1 MSHWAG
7 RSARSWCCREGAAAG
22 AALALFFTVMTTS
35 ASGAG
40 LTNADYLHFADR
52 VSERLDR
59 TWNADDG
66 RYLMGNRGLDAIY
79 NAALLTVHATAA
91 LHGHVGP
98 ARNDERARRLAERLM
113 ESPPFLTGL
122 AAPVP
127 DSMFHS
133 PGWTGNMVGD
143 YGAMDKAIDPKVA
156 EALAL
161 TWRARD
167 ILALVPETA
176 SRIGEAIASVAHGPF
191 FRFPS
196 VRLNQINWS
205 AELYAYA
212 AQVTGDAQLLR
223 DDYGQQ
229 VRRFL
234 AGVRHPWFAP
244 SRDAATNL
252 SPSLR
257 FHYKPDQTPGSG
269 TNLDSAEYANI
280 TLHFIACY
288 QAARAAG
295 MPALSPDERR
305 LLRAWVRRVLFGY
318 WTHSGMLNWDTG
330 LGLRR
335 WMKGKTWAYAQQGL
349 LAIAASPVFQADP
362 RQRAW
367 AKTMFDRG
375 LRLYDRM
382 DVRGPHLDEL
392 PHPALME
399 VEPARQ
405 SVGDARIFAARM
417 AANAARAVTMGLGGL
432 PAEEPPAFYTFD
444 PDVGRLAVSTPAY
457 STAVVPVNRG
467 AFPYGG
473 IELARLLDRDGAPLT
488 GVGGTAPSA
497 PGIQVHDASG
507 RLVLASQVGSTQDP
521 RRLPLALTRS
531 PEGRITR
538 ADTTPGSVHAGPFQI
553 LEAVGRRRT
562 RDLLLTSRHR
572 FTDHAI
578 EERWRVERRSG
589 RHWYRAS
596 VVLPSSGSQSTVE
609 AIMLDG
615 RVIVLIPGAPGV
627 ALRSVSRFR
636 VQSKHGAYTVVPLTI
651 SRGTARAIAMQP
663 QATAP
668 APGPALELELAAGR
682 NYDHRELR
690 MRIAP

>member
-1 MSHWAG
+1 LLTLITP
-7 RSARSWCCREGAAAG
+7 SAR
-22 AALALFFTVMTTS
+22 
-35 ASGAG
+35 GAG
-40 LTNADYLHFADR
+40 FTDADYLQFADR
-52 VSERLDR
+52 IAARLDR
-59 TWNADDG
+59 TWDAGDG

-98 ARNDERARRLAERLM
+98 ARNDERARRLAERLT
-113 ESPPFLTGL
+113 ESPPFFMAP

-133 PGWTGNMVGD
+133 PGWTGNMIGD
-143 YGAMDKAIDPKVA
+143 YVAMDKAIDPKVA

-167 ILALVPETA
+167 VLALAPETA
-176 SRIGEAIASVAHGPF
+176 ARIREAITSVAHGPF

-205 AELYAYA
+205 AELYTYT

-223 DDYGQQ
+223 DDYGWH

-234 AGVRHPWFAP
+234 AGVRSPWFP
-244 SRDAATNL
+244 PPDTAANL

-257 FHYKPDQTPGSG
+257 FHYKPDQMAGSG
-269 TNLDSAEYANI
+269 TNLDSSEYANI
-280 TLHFIACY
+280 TLHFIASY

-295 MPALSPDERR
+295 MAALSPTDRR

-349 LAIAASPVFQADP
+349 LAIAASPEFQADP
-362 RQRAW
+362 RQRIW
-367 AKTMFDRG
+367 AKALFDRG
-375 LRLYDRM
+375 LRLYERLDA
-382 DVRGPHLDEL
+382 RGPHLDEL

-405 SVGDARIFAARM
+405 SASDARIFAARM
-417 AANAARAVTMGLGGL
+417 AANAVRAVTMGLGSL
-432 PAEEPPAFYTFD
+432 PAEEPPAFYAFD

-488 GVGGTAPSA
+488 GIGGTAPSA

-507 RLVLASQVGSTQDP
+507 RLVLASQIGLTEDP
-521 RRLPLALTRS
+521 RRPPLALTRS
-531 PEGRITR
+531 PEGAVTR
-538 ADTTPGSVHAGPFQI
+538 ADPMTGTVHAGPFRV
-553 LEAVGRRRT
+553 LEAVGRRRGS
-562 RDLLLTSRHR
+562 DLVLTTRHR
-572 FTDHAI
+572 FTDRVI
-578 EERWRVERRSG
+578 EESWRVDRRRG
-589 RHWYRAS
+589 RRWYRTS
-596 VVLPSSGSQSTVE
+596 VVLPSSGLQSTVE
-609 AIMLDG
+609 AIMRDG
-615 RVIVLIPGAPGV
+615 RVIALALGAARV
-627 ALRSVSRFR
+627 ALPSVSHFR
-636 VQSKHGAYTVVPLTI
+636 IQSQHGAYTVVPLAAR
-651 SRGTARAIAMQP
+651 RGSARAIAMQP

-682 NYDHRELR
+682 HFDRSELR
-690 MRIAP
+690 ARIIPDRIPPAE

>member
-1 MSHWAG
+1 MRARCDGSTWYRLAG
-7 RSARSWCCREGAAAG
+7 AIVVLLLVPAPAAA
-22 AALALFFTVMTTS
+22 AR
-35 ASGAG
+35 AG
-40 LTNADYLHFADR
+40 LTDADYFRFADR
-52 VSERLDR
+52 IAERLDR

-66 RYLMGNRGLDAIY
+66 RYLMGNRGLDSIY

-98 ARNDERARRLAERLM
+98 ARNDERARRLAERLTQ
-113 ESPPFLTGL
+113 SPPLFLGP

-127 DSMFHS
+127 DTMFHS

-161 TWRARD
+161 AWRARD
-167 ILALVPETA
+167 VLGLAPETA
-176 SRIGEAIASVAHGPF
+176 ARIPEVIGSVAHGPF
-191 FRFPS
+191 FRFPT
-196 VRLNQINWS
+196 VRLNQINWG

-223 DDYGQQ
+223 DDYGRH

-244 SRDAATNL
+244 SPDAATNL

-257 FHYKPDQTPGSG
+257 FHYKPDQTPRSG

-295 MPALSPDERR
+295 TPALSPDDRR

-349 LAIAASPVFQADP
+349 LAIAASPGFQADP
-362 RQRAW
+362 RQPAW
-367 AKTMFDRG
+367 AKTLFDRG
-375 LRLYDRM
+375 LRLYERLDA
-382 DVRGPHLDEL
+382 RGPHLDGL

-399 VEPARQ
+399 VEMERQ
-405 SVGDARIFAARM
+405 SLSDARIFAARM
-417 AANAARAVTMGLGGL
+417 AANAVRAVTMGLGGMA
-432 PAEEPPAFYTFD
+432 AEEPPAFYAFD

-497 PGIQVHDASG
+497 PGIQVHDAGG
-507 RLVLASQVGSTQDP
+507 RLVLASQVGLPRDP
-521 RRLPLALTRS
+521 RRPPLTLTRS
-531 PEGRITR
+531 PEGRVTS
-538 ADTTPGSVHAGPFQI
+538 ADPTPGSVHAGPFRI
-553 LEAVGRRRT
+553 LEAVGRRGS
-562 RDLLLTSRHR
+562 RDLLLTTRHR
-572 FTDHAI
+572 FTARAI
-578 EERWRVERRSG
+578 EESWRLERRRG
-589 RHWYRAS
+589 RRWYRAS
-596 VVLPSSGSQSTVE
+596 VVLPSSGSSSTVE
-609 AIMLDG
+609 AVMRDG
-615 RVIVLIPGAPGV
+615 SVIALVPGAAGV

-636 VQSKHGAYTVVPLTI
+636 VRSQHGAYTVEPLAAG
-651 SRGTARAIAMQP
+651 RGSARALAMLP
-663 QATAP
+663 ESTAP
-668 APGPALELELAAGR
+668 APGPALELELATGR
-682 NYDHRELR
+682 HYERRELR
-690 MRIAP
+690 VRIIP